1 MHLALVGTPNSGKT
15 ALFNA
20 LTGSRQKVAN
30 YPGVTVER
38 KEGSF
43 VTPSGR
49 QVSVVDL
56 PGTYSLRG
64 RSPDEEI
71 TRDVVLG
78 RTKGEAMPDLVLCV
92 ADSTNLRLTI
102 RLVLELKSTGRPLAL
117 VLNMF
122 DIATRRGVTVDVP
135 RLSEALGV
143 PVVTSIAVRK
153 GGTADLLRLTDEI
166 AGASA
171 TPHRQN
177 LWEPLTVSQ
186 LRATQ
191 READRIIAATVSLPA
206 RPDTWTAR
214 IDAVV
219 LHPVAGLAI
228 LMLLL
233 FVMFQAVFAWA
244 QPLMELLSSA
254 FEALGQFVHDTLPAG
269 LLQSFL
275 QNGVISGVGSVIV
288 FLPQIIII
296 FLFILLLEDFGY
308 MARAAFLMDRIMG
321 GAGLHGRAFIPLL
334 SSFACAIPGI
344 MATRVIDNRRDRLT
358 TILIAPL
365 MTCSARIPV
374 YTLIISAFIPA
385 KMIWGWVNL
394 QGLVMFGLYAAGIV
408 SALGDVVPDQIL
420 HVARL
425 RAGAVHAGTA
435 RLQDAAAEE
444 HRDRHL
450 HAREYVPAARRHHDL
465 LDDGADLVS
474 GVVPGSRLPAPT
486 EPAINYSLAAM
497 IGKAI
502 APLLSPLGFN
512 WQIAVALIPGMAARE
527 VAVAALGTVYAIE
540 GGKEAADANRT
551 GAGDQMEP
559 CHRAVAARLVHLRAA
574 MRFHAG
580 GDPPRNRQL
589 EVDGGHLRLH
599 AGARLCREFC
609 HLQHRGG
616 ARRRVAKGRHGT
628 VMGIENFRQLAGY
641 NHWANRRLYDAALKM
656 PDEHYRRPTG
666 VFFGSLHGTLN
677 HLLLTD
683 RVWLKRLTGEG
694 EHPARLN
701 AILHED
707 LKDLVR
713 ARMTEDARLI
723 KVIGGYSAADL
734 GNTVSYQTMSGAP
747 QQQPL
752 RDILLHLFNHQTHHR
767 GHAHACCSI
776 VTGTEPLSLD
786 LLLFQRGVP
795 APDLN

>member
-1 MHLALVGTPNSGKT
+1 MEAPLMHLALVGTPNSGKT
-15 ALFNA
+15 SLFNA

-43 VTPSGR
+43 VTPKGR

-71 TRDVVLG
+71 TRDIVLG
-78 RTKGEAMPDLVLCV
+78 RTSGEHVPDLVLCV

-102 RLVLELKSTGRPLAL
+102 RLLLELKSTGRPLAL
-117 VLNMF
+117 VLNMY
-122 DIATRRGVTVDVP
+122 DIATRRGVNVDVP

-153 GGTADLLRLTDEI
+153 GGTADLLRLTDDILAQAPTKPRE
-166 AGASA
+166 
-171 TPHRQN
+171 N
-177 LWEPLTVSQ
+177 LWEPLTVPQ

-191 READRIIAATVSLPA
+191 READRIIAATVSLPT

-228 LMLLL
+228 LLLIL
-233 FVMFQAVFAWA
+233 FVMFQAVFTWA
-244 QPLMELLSSA
+244 QPLMQLLSSA
-254 FEALGQFVHDTLPAG
+254 FDAAGQFVHDTLPGG

-275 QNGVISGVGSVIV
+275 QNGVISGVGSVVV

-385 KMIWGWVNL
+385 RDVFGWINL
-394 QGLVMFGLYAAGIV
+394 QGLVMFGLYGAGIA
-408 SALGDVVPDQIL
+408 SALGVSFLIKFFMWRDYQPAPFMLELPDYKMPRARS
-420 HVARL
+420 VAIGVYNRAKMFL
-425 RAGAVHAGTA
+425 QRAGTTIFAMMVLIWFLASFP
-435 RLQDAAAEE
+435 QP
-444 HRDRHL
+444 
-450 HAREYVPAARRHHDL
+450 PA
-465 LDDGADLVS
+465 GAD
-474 GVVPGSRLPAPT
+474 G
-486 EPAINYSLAAM
+486 PAINYSLAAM
-497 IGKAI
+497 IGKVI
-502 APLLSPLGFN
+502 APLLAPVGFN

-540 GGKEAADANRT
+540 GGKEAAAQIGQVLASKWSLATALSLLAWYIFAPQCASTLAVIRRETGSWKWMAATFAYMLALAYAASLATYNVAVAL
-551 GAGDQMEP
+551 GAG
-559 CHRAVAARLVHLRAA
+559 
-574 MRFHAG
+574 
-580 GDPPRNRQL
+580 
-589 EVDGGHLRLH
+589 
-599 AGARLCREFC
+599 
-609 HLQHRGG
+609 
-616 ARRRVAKGRHGT
+616 
-628 VMGIENFRQLAGY
+628 
-641 NHWANRRLYDAALKM
+641 
-656 PDEHYRRPTG
+656 
-666 VFFGSLHGTLN
+666 
-677 HLLLTD
+677 
-683 RVWLKRLTGEG
+683 
-694 EHPARLN
+694 
-701 AILHED
+701 
-707 LKDLVR
+707 
-713 ARMTEDARLI
+713 
-723 KVIGGYSAADL
+723 
-734 GNTVSYQTMSGAP
+734 
-747 QQQPL
+747 
-752 RDILLHLFNHQTHHR
+752 
-767 GHAHACCSI
+767 
-776 VTGTEPLSLD
+776 
-786 LLLFQRGVP
+786 
-795 APDLN
+795 

>member
-1 MHLALVGTPNSGKT
+1 MEFPLMHLALVGTPNSGKT

-43 VTPSGR
+43 VTPLGR
-49 QVSVVDL
+49 QVSLIDL

-78 RTKGEAMPDLVLCV
+78 RTKGEALPDLVLCV

-102 RLVLELKSTGRPLAL
+102 RLVIELKSTGRSLAL

-122 DIATRRGVTVDVP
+122 DIATRRGVSVDVP
-135 RLSEALGV
+135 RLSEALGI

-153 GGTADLLRLTDEI
+153 GGTADLLRLTDDI
-166 AGASA
+166 LTQAPS
-171 TPHRQN
+171 PPRQN

-191 READRIIAATVSLPA
+191 READRIISTTVSLPA

-219 LHPVAGLAI
+219 LHPLAGLAI
-228 LMLLL
+228 LMLIL

-244 QPLMELLSSA
+244 QPLMQLLSSA
-254 FEALGQFVHDTLPAG
+254 FEAAGQWVHDTLPAG

-288 FLPQIIII
+288 FLPQIVII

-374 YTLIISAFIPA
+374 YTLIISAFIPP
-385 KMIWGWVNL
+385 KLMWDWINL
-394 QGLVMFGLYAAGIV
+394 QGLVMFGLYAAGII
-408 SALGDVVPDQIL
+408 SALGVSFLIKFFMLRDYAPAPFMLELPDYKMPRAKSIVIGVYTRSKMFLQRAGTTIFSMMVL
-420 HVARL
+420 IWFLASFPSAP
-425 RAGAVHAGTA
+425 AGAV
-435 RLQDAAAEE
+435 
-444 HRDRHL
+444 
-450 HAREYVPAARRHHDL
+450 
-465 LDDGADLVS
+465 
-474 GVVPGSRLPAPT
+474 

-502 APLLSPLGFN
+502 APLLAPLGFN

-540 GGKEAADANRT
+540 GGKEAAAQIGQVLATKWSLATALSLLAWYIFAPQCASTLAVIRRETGSWKWMAVTFGYMLTLAYAASLATYNIAVAL
-551 GAGDQMEP
+551 GAG
-559 CHRAVAARLVHLRAA
+559 
-574 MRFHAG
+574 
-580 GDPPRNRQL
+580 
-589 EVDGGHLRLH
+589 
-599 AGARLCREFC
+599 
-609 HLQHRGG
+609 
-616 ARRRVAKGRHGT
+616 
-628 VMGIENFRQLAGY
+628 
-641 NHWANRRLYDAALKM
+641 
-656 PDEHYRRPTG
+656 
-666 VFFGSLHGTLN
+666 
-677 HLLLTD
+677 
-683 RVWLKRLTGEG
+683 
-694 EHPARLN
+694 
-701 AILHED
+701 
-707 LKDLVR
+707 
-713 ARMTEDARLI
+713 
-723 KVIGGYSAADL
+723 
-734 GNTVSYQTMSGAP
+734 
-747 QQQPL
+747 
-752 RDILLHLFNHQTHHR
+752 
-767 GHAHACCSI
+767 
-776 VTGTEPLSLD
+776 
-786 LLLFQRGVP
+786 
-795 APDLN
+795 

>member
-1 MHLALVGTPNSGKT
+1 MEAPLMHLALVGTPNSGKT

-38 KEGSF
+38 KEGGF
-43 VTPSGR
+43 VTPRGR

-78 RTKGEAMPDLVLCV
+78 RTAGEAVPDLVLCV

-102 RLVLELKSTGRPLAL
+102 RLVLELKRTGRPLML

-122 DIATRRGVTVDVP
+122 DIATRRGVTVDVE
-135 RLSEALGV
+135 RLSEALGI
-143 PVVTSIAVRK
+143 PVVTSIAVRR
-153 GGTADLLRLTDEI
+153 GGTAELLRRTDEI
-166 AGASA
+166 AAQSA
-171 TPHRQN
+171 
-177 LWEPLTVSQ
+177 PLRENRWQPLSVAE

-206 RPDTWTAR
+206 KPDTWTAR
-214 IDAVV
+214 VDAVV

-228 LMLLL
+228 LAAIL

-254 FEALGQFVHDTLPAG
+254 FAALGQLVHNTLPAG

-385 KMIWGWVNL
+385 EQIWGWADL
-394 QGLVMFGLYAAGIV
+394 RGLVMFGLYAVGIA
-408 SALGDVVPDQIL
+408 SALGVSFLIKFFMLRDYAPAPFMLELPDYKMP
-420 HVARL
+420 RL
-425 RAGAVHAGTA
+425 KSIAIGVYTRAKMFLQRAGTTIFSMMVLIWFLASFPLPPAG
-435 RLQDAAAEE
+435 AE
-444 HRDRHL
+444 
-450 HAREYVPAARRHHDL
+450 
-465 LDDGADLVS
+465 G
-474 GVVPGSRLPAPT
+474 
-486 EPAINYSLAAM
+486 PAINYSLAAM
-497 IGKAI
+497 IGKTI
-502 APLLSPLGFN
+502 EPLLAPLGFN

-540 GGKEAADANRT
+540 GGKEAAEQIGQVLATKWSLATALSLLAWYIFAPQCASTLAVIRRET
-551 GAGDQMEP
+551 GSSKWMAVTFGYMLALAYAASLATYHVALAFGAG
-559 CHRAVAARLVHLRAA
+559 
-574 MRFHAG
+574 
-580 GDPPRNRQL
+580 
-589 EVDGGHLRLH
+589 
-599 AGARLCREFC
+599 
-609 HLQHRGG
+609 
-616 ARRRVAKGRHGT
+616 
-628 VMGIENFRQLAGY
+628 
-641 NHWANRRLYDAALKM
+641 
-656 PDEHYRRPTG
+656 
-666 VFFGSLHGTLN
+666 
-677 HLLLTD
+677 
-683 RVWLKRLTGEG
+683 
-694 EHPARLN
+694 
-701 AILHED
+701 
-707 LKDLVR
+707 
-713 ARMTEDARLI
+713 
-723 KVIGGYSAADL
+723 
-734 GNTVSYQTMSGAP
+734 
-747 QQQPL
+747 
-752 RDILLHLFNHQTHHR
+752 
-767 GHAHACCSI
+767 
-776 VTGTEPLSLD
+776 
-786 LLLFQRGVP
+786 
-795 APDLN
+795 

>member
-1 MHLALVGTPNSGKT
+1 MDARLVHLALVGTPNSGKT

-43 VTPSGR
+43 VTPQGR
-49 QVSVVDL
+49 QVSLVDL

-71 TRDVVLG
+71 TRDIVLG
-78 RTKGEAMPDLVLCV
+78 RASGEALPDLVLCV

-102 RLVLELKSTGRPLAL
+102 RLLLELKSTGRPLAL

-122 DIATRRGVTVDVP
+122 DIATRRGVTVDAP
-135 RLSEALGV
+135 KLSEALGV

-153 GGTADLLRLTDEI
+153 GGIANLLRLTDDI
-166 AGASA
+166 LAGR
-171 TPHRQN
+171 PLPGRQN
-177 LWEPLTVSQ
+177 RWRPLTVSE

-219 LHPVAGLAI
+219 LHPVGGLLI
-228 LMLLL
+228 LGLIL

-244 QPLMELLSSA
+244 QPVMELLA
-254 FEALGQFVHDTLPAG
+254 YGFDAVGQLVHDHLPAG
-269 LLQSFL
+269 LVQSFL

-385 KMIWGWVNL
+385 RQVWGWIGL
-394 QGLVMFGLYAAGIV
+394 QGLVMFGLYAAGII
-408 SALGDVVPDQIL
+408 SALTVSFLIKFLMWRDYAPAPFMLEMPDYKMPRPRSIAIGVYTRAKMFLQ
-420 HVARL
+420 
-425 RAGAVHAGTA
+425 RAGTTIFAMMVLIWFLASFP
-435 RLQDAAAEE
+435 Q
-444 HRDRHL
+444 
-450 HAREYVPAARRHHDL
+450 PPI
-465 LDDGADLVS
+465 GAQ
-474 GVVPGSRLPAPT
+474 G
-486 EPAINYSLAAM
+486 PAINYSLAAM
-497 IGKAI
+497 VGKAM
-502 APLLSPLGFN
+502 APLLAPVGFN
-512 WQIAVALIPGMAARE
+512 WQIAIALIPGMAARE

-540 GGKEAADANRT
+540 GGKEAAEQIGQVLATKWSLATALALLAWYIFAPQCASTLAVIRRET
-551 GAGDQMEP
+551 GSWKWMAITFGYMLALGYAASFATYHIAVALGAG
-559 CHRAVAARLVHLRAA
+559 
-574 MRFHAG
+574 
-580 GDPPRNRQL
+580 
-589 EVDGGHLRLH
+589 
-599 AGARLCREFC
+599 
-609 HLQHRGG
+609 
-616 ARRRVAKGRHGT
+616 
-628 VMGIENFRQLAGY
+628 
-641 NHWANRRLYDAALKM
+641 
-656 PDEHYRRPTG
+656 
-666 VFFGSLHGTLN
+666 
-677 HLLLTD
+677 
-683 RVWLKRLTGEG
+683 
-694 EHPARLN
+694 
-701 AILHED
+701 
-707 LKDLVR
+707 
-713 ARMTEDARLI
+713 
-723 KVIGGYSAADL
+723 
-734 GNTVSYQTMSGAP
+734 
-747 QQQPL
+747 
-752 RDILLHLFNHQTHHR
+752 
-767 GHAHACCSI
+767 
-776 VTGTEPLSLD
+776 
-786 LLLFQRGVP
+786 
-795 APDLN
+795 

>member
-38 KEGSF
+38 KEGAF
-43 VTPSGR
+43 VTPRGR

-71 TRDVVLG
+71 TRDIVLG
-78 RTKGEAMPDLVLCV
+78 RSKGEAVPDLVLCI

-102 RLVLELKSTGRPLAL
+102 RLLLELKSTGRPLAL

-122 DIATRRGVTVDVP
+122 DIASRRGVSVDVAG
-135 RLSEALGV
+135 LSEELGV

-153 GGTADLLRLTDEI
+153 GGTADLLRLTDDILAQAPTKPRE
-166 AGASA
+166 
-171 TPHRQN
+171 N
-177 LWEPLTVSQ
+177 LWRPLTVSE

-219 LHPVAGLAI
+219 LHPVGGLAI
-228 LMLLL
+228 LLLIL

-244 QPLMELLSSA
+244 QPLMQLLASA
-254 FEALGQFVHDTLPAG
+254 FDAAGQFVHDTLPAG
-269 LLQSFL
+269 IGQSFL

-385 KMIWGWVNL
+385 RHVFGWVNL
-394 QGLVMFGLYAAGIV
+394 QGLVMFGLYAAGIG
-408 SALGDVVPDQIL
+408 SALGVSFLIKFLMWRDYQPAPFMLELPDYKMPRVRS
-420 HVARL
+420 VAIGIYNRAKMFL
-425 RAGAVHAGTA
+425 QRAGTTIFSMMVLIWFLASFPQPPAG
-435 RLQDAAAEE
+435 AE
-444 HRDRHL
+444 
-450 HAREYVPAARRHHDL
+450 
-465 LDDGADLVS
+465 G
-474 GVVPGSRLPAPT
+474 
-486 EPAINYSLAAM
+486 PAINYSLAAM
-497 IGKAI
+497 MGKAI
-502 APLLSPLGFN
+502 APLLAPVGFN

-540 GGKEAADANRT
+540 GGKEAAEQIGQVLASKWSLATALSLLAWYIFAPQCASTLAVIRRETGSWKWMALTFAYMLALAYVASLATYNIAVGL
-551 GAGDQMEP
+551 GAG
-559 CHRAVAARLVHLRAA
+559 
-574 MRFHAG
+574 
-580 GDPPRNRQL
+580 
-589 EVDGGHLRLH
+589 
-599 AGARLCREFC
+599 
-609 HLQHRGG
+609 
-616 ARRRVAKGRHGT
+616 
-628 VMGIENFRQLAGY
+628 
-641 NHWANRRLYDAALKM
+641 
-656 PDEHYRRPTG
+656 
-666 VFFGSLHGTLN
+666 
-677 HLLLTD
+677 
-683 RVWLKRLTGEG
+683 
-694 EHPARLN
+694 
-701 AILHED
+701 
-707 LKDLVR
+707 
-713 ARMTEDARLI
+713 
-723 KVIGGYSAADL
+723 
-734 GNTVSYQTMSGAP
+734 
-747 QQQPL
+747 
-752 RDILLHLFNHQTHHR
+752 
-767 GHAHACCSI
+767 
-776 VTGTEPLSLD
+776 
-786 LLLFQRGVP
+786 
-795 APDLN
+795 

>member
-1 MHLALVGTPNSGKT
+1 MEAPLMHLALVGTPNSGKT
-15 ALFNA
+15 SLFNA

-38 KEGSF
+38 KEGAF
-43 VTPSGR
+43 VTPKGR
-49 QVSVVDL
+49 QVSLLDL

-78 RTKGEAMPDLVLCV
+78 RASGEPLPDLVLCV

-102 RLVLELKSTGRPLAL
+102 RLLLELKSTGRPLAL

-122 DIATRRGVTVDVP
+122 DIATRRGVSVDVP
-135 RLSEALGV
+135 KLSEALGV
-143 PVVTSIAVRK
+143 PVVTSIAVRR

-166 AGASA
+166 LAREDVSE
-171 TPHRQN
+171 RQN
-177 LWEPLTVSQ
+177 LWRPLTVSE

-219 LHPVAGLAI
+219 LHPVAGLLILLAI
-228 LMLLL
+228 L

-244 QPLMELLSSA
+244 QPLMQLLSSS
-254 FEALGQFVHDTLPAG
+254 FDALGQLVHDTLPAG

-374 YTLIISAFIPA
+374 YTLIISAFIPP
-385 KMIWGWVNL
+385 KLIWGWVNL
-394 QGLVMFGLYAAGIV
+394 QGFVMFGLYAAGIV
-408 SALGDVVPDQIL
+408 SALGVSFLLKFLVWRDYQPAPFMLELPDYKMPRL
-420 HVARL
+420 HSIAIGIYNRAKMFL
-425 RAGAVHAGTA
+425 QRAGTTIFAMMVMIWFLASFPRPPIG
-435 RLQDAAAEE
+435 AE
-444 HRDRHL
+444 
-450 HAREYVPAARRHHDL
+450 
-465 LDDGADLVS
+465 G
-474 GVVPGSRLPAPT
+474 
-486 EPAINYSLAAM
+486 PAINYSLAAM
-497 IGKAI
+497 IGKAME
-502 APLLSPLGFN
+502 PLLAPVGFN

-540 GGKEAADANRT
+540 GGKEAAQQI
-551 GAGDQMEP
+551 GQM
-559 CHRAVAARLVHLRAA
+559 
-574 MRFHAG
+574 
-580 GDPPRNRQL
+580 
-589 EVDGGHLRLH
+589 
-599 AGARLCREFC
+599 
-609 HLQHRGG
+609 
-616 ARRRVAKGRHGT
+616 
-628 VMGIENFRQLAGY
+628 LASK
-641 NHWANRRLYDAALKM
+641 WSLATAL
-656 PDEHYRRPTG
+656 
-666 VFFGSLHGTLN
+666 SLLA
-677 HLLLTD
+677 
-683 RVWLKRLTGEG
+683 WY
-694 EHPARLN
+694 
-701 AILHED
+701 IF
-707 LKDLVR
+707 
-713 ARMTEDARLI
+713 
-723 KVIGGYSAADL
+723 
-734 GNTVSYQTMSGAP
+734 AP
-747 QQQPL
+747 QCASTL
-752 RDILLHLFNHQTHHR
+752 AVIRR
-767 GHAHACCSI
+767 E
-776 VTGTEPLSLD
+776 TGSSKWMLATFAYMLALAYLASLATYNIAAQ
-786 LLLFQRGVP
+786 LGLG
-795 APDLN
+795 